1 MNGVFKKERERE
13 ELISVGEDVEKRETL
28 YIAGGNVN

>member
-13 ELISVGEDVEKRETL
+13 ELISVGEDVEKGKL
-28 YIAGGNVN
+28 CILLVGM